1 MLLVPF
7 VAFLI
12 AESVGLSGFIVLII
26 SAFFLSLYGTPNME
40 KERAD
45 SLGNILRTMSY
56 VSRNIACLFMGI
68 SFPLHFGQ
76 TEHGVEPAKV
86 YLGAAFAIL
95 SGFVASL
102 VGTTFVGRSFK
113 SDEKKVHVI

>member
-40 KERAD
+40 QDRAD
-45 SLGNILRTMSY
+45 SLGNILQAMSY
-56 VSRNIACLFMGI
+56 ACRNIGYLFMGI
-68 SFPLHFGQ
+68 SFPLHSTQ
-76 TEHGVEPAKV
+76 TFADPSKMYMGV
-86 YLGAAFAIL
+86 GFAIM
-95 SGFVASL
+95 SGFLASL
-102 VGTTFVGRSFK
+102 VGAAFVGRSFQP
-113 SDEKKVHVI
+113 DEKKVHVV